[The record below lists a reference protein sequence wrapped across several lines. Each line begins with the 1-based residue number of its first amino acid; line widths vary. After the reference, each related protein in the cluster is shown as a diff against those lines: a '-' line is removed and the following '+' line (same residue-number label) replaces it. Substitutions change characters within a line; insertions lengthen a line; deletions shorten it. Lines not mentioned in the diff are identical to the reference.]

1 MSLVIWTCQ
10 NDLGL
15 SLCVVPSTSHVD
27 TISEDGLVRSL
38 WTFVS
43 CPSSSFVIKSV
54 EMCVH
59 GFSDTSLG
67 LSFSVGFS
75 VWSLFLQQIL
85 HLFRYC
91 FTFLIT
97 FSHQKFL
104 VISPII
110 FYCSI
115 ISVLQYK
122 KIISVLNLSFF
133 GTYISEL
140 KKMDLVFIL
149 SFIFILFYF
158 IFHFLD

>member
-1 MSLVIWTCQ
+1 
-10 NDLGL
+10 
-15 SLCVVPSTSHVD
+15 
-27 TISEDGLVRSL
+27 
-38 WTFVS
+38 
-43 CPSSSFVIKSV
+43 
-54 EMCVH
+54 MCVY

-91 FTFLIT
+91 FTFFIT
-97 FSHQKFL
+97 LSHQKFL
-104 VISPII
+104 VISSII
-110 FYCSI
+110 FYCSLCSI
-115 ISVLQYK
+115 ISMLQCK

-149 SFIFILFYF
+149 SFIFILFLFYF
-158 IFHFLD
+158 PFFGLRVRVRVISHTVISVTIIVTLLHSTEERSRRF